1 MQRYTLRVII
11 IVILLVAAYV
21 SYCSAY
27 IFDESILNIATF
39 VVLSLTLIA
48 LIIYAYDTNLTAS
61 MARARWEREH
71 ILESYYSMTIVPRKD
86 NDRGRTLF
94 LVGNPSTLMLRA
106 KVWCNIQLYNQS
118 VDMSDDYNG
127 KNTWYI
133 FPQQI
138 GQGWFEIADIIAKKG
153 KTIEVMI
160 DETTDANYGKQLT
173 MDLEI
178 EFRNELEIRRRL
190 PLRRHYFDFKDWQ
203 WIPHLSKKDDWK
215 V

>member
-11 IVILLVAAYV
+11 IVMLAVAAYV

-27 IFDESILNIATF
+27 VFDESILSIATF
-39 VVLSLTLIA
+39 VVLTLTLIA
-48 LIIYAYDTNLTAS
+48 LIIYAYDTNLIAS

-86 NDRGRTLF
+86 NDRGRTIF
-94 LVGNPSTLMLRA
+94 LVGNPSTLMFRA
-106 KVWCNIQLYNQS
+106 KVWCNLQLYGQPVEIN
-118 VDMSDDYNG
+118 DDYNG
-127 KNTWYI
+127 QNTWYI

-138 GQGWFEIADIIAKKG
+138 SQGWFEIADILAKKG
-153 KTIEVMI
+153 KTIEEI
-160 DETTDANYGKQLT
+160 INETTEANYGKQLT

-190 PLRRHYFDFKDWQ
+190 PLRRNYFDFKDWQ
-203 WIPHLSKKDDWK
+203 WIPDLSKKDDWN

>member
-27 IFDESILNIATF
+27 VFDESILNIATF
-39 VVLSLTLIA
+39 IVLTLTLIA
-48 LIIYAYDTNLTAS
+48 LIIYAYDTNLIAS
-61 MARARWEREH
+61 TARARWEREH
-71 ILESYYSMTIVPRKD
+71 ILESYYSMNIVPRKD

-106 KVWCNIQLYNQS
+106 KVWCRLQLYGQS
-118 VDMSDDYNG
+118 VEISDDYNG
-127 KNTWYI
+127 RNTWYI

-138 GQGWFEIADIIAKKG
+138 SQGWFEIADILAKKG
-153 KTIEVMI
+153 KTMEALIN
-160 DETTDANYGKQLT
+160 ETTETDCSKQLT

-178 EFRNELEIRRRL
+178 EFRNELDIRRRL
-190 PLRRHYFDFKDWQ
+190 PLRRQYFDVQDWQ
-203 WIPHLSKKDDWK
+203 WIPEVTKKDEWK
-215 V
+215 P